1 MVTPVAILSTK
12 KLKPSI
18 IGAANKLNFSISHS
32 NFINIKITASIA
44 TAKLIVKS
52 QQHIVFTSAN
62 AVKGYKQNVDK
73 FGLKLTPKFIY
84 CLQGETLKAAISL
97 TNVNIIAAAKDAA
110 ALANLIVQQN
120 AVNEVSF
127 ICGNRRRDELPKL
140 LQANKIT
147 VDEIAVY
154 KTELAGE
161 PAKTKYAAVLFFSP
175 SAAEAFFQTNKLP
188 AKITCFCIGN
198 TTAKTV
204 REHCTNPIIIA
215 AAPSQKDILNS
226 LIQYFIPIKNKR
238 NDSTNTGRN
247 VIKKRKPPKK

>member
-1 MVTPVAILSTK
+1 MINTVTILSTK

-18 IGAANKLNFSISHS
+18 IRAANKLNFSISHN

-44 TAKLIVKS
+44 TAKLIAKS
-52 QQHIVFTSAN
+52 QQQIVFTSVN
-62 AVKGYKQNVDK
+62 AVKGYKQNVYK
-73 FGLKLTPKFIY
+73 FGLKIAPKFIY
-84 CLQGETLKAAISL
+84 CLQGETLKAASSL

-110 ALANLIVQQN
+110 ALAKLIVQQN

-127 ICGNRRRDELPKL
+127 ICGNRRRDELPDL
-140 LQANKIT
+140 LKANKIT
-147 VDEIAVY
+147 VEEIAVY

-188 AKITCFCIGN
+188 AKIPCFCIGN

-204 REHCTNPIIIA
+204 KEHCTNPIIIA
-215 AAPSQKDILNS
+215 TAPSQKDILNS
-226 LIQYFIPIKNKR
+226 LTQYFIPRKNNR

-247 VIKKRKPPKK
+247 VIKKRELLKK